1 MLRVAKIFLRCRA
14 GLINTNSIGEILLA
28 LPAPRLFPGLWIFEQ
43 QASTCYTPRYTSQ
56 SPIDIP
62 KQLDKVEQKN
72 LTTLGGG
79 EEGARLGSLAWS
91 LLNDAVNVTLHPGP
105 VTWEVRMTNPAA
117 ILVQLEGVD
126 YTLQSISFKSPS
138 EHTVQGAH
146 NAMEVQLYHTG
157 KDFQGAERRLL
168 VSVSLAQRE
177 DAWNKFLDPI
187 FNAMPQDGAGTPS
200 IMISNP
206 WSDLAPPDRS
216 FVTYDGSTTAPPC
229 EAATWVVF
237 MQPGFIG
244 VRQLEQFR
252 SGISGYQ
259 PSRLAPANSTRPLGL
274 SDLWDSRWGYNSR
287 NTQALNYRPL
297 SLVQMANAPPPFVP
311 KQNFEGST
319 SIWPILICIMLFALL
334 VTGCL
339 LAVLTR
345 IKRHKE
351 EYGHGCCD
359 DSDEEED
366 VRSFQQLQSLQ
377 QGATLLSPLP
387 DPYMHMAPA
396 RAGFGK
402 HNQIYLA

>member
-1 MLRVAKIFLRCRA
+1 MMRSLCRLSTIFVLHWHASR
-14 GLINTNSIGEILLA
+14 GQD
-28 LPAPRLFPGLWIFEQ
+28 FPSLSSWSYQYQ
-43 QASTCYTPRYTSQ
+43 QYWGNIVGATCSSYTSQ

-187 FNAMPQDGAGTPS
+187 FNAMPQDGAG
-200 IMISNP
+200 
-206 WSDLAPPDRS
+206 
-216 FVTYDGSTTAPPC
+216 V
-229 EAATWVVF
+229 
-237 MQPGFIG
+237 
-244 VRQLEQFR
+244 
-252 SGISGYQ
+252 GI
-259 PSRLAPANSTRPLGL
+259 L
-274 SDLWDSRWGYNSR
+274 
-287 NTQALNYRPL
+287 
-297 SLVQMANAPPPFVP
+297 
-311 KQNFEGST
+311 
-319 SIWPILICIMLFALL
+319 
-334 VTGCL
+334 
-339 LAVLTR
+339 
-345 IKRHKE
+345 
-351 EYGHGCCD
+351 
-359 DSDEEED
+359 
-366 VRSFQQLQSLQ
+366 
-377 QGATLLSPLP
+377 
-387 DPYMHMAPA
+387 
-396 RAGFGK
+396 
-402 HNQIYLA
+402 